1 LTPSSI
7 KNAIFLRQGDGVFCP
22 PESSNVVIYSK
33 TKLGGSMNQT
43 LNNAS
48 FIATLICI
56 SLFFLATSS
65 SMIVTFT
72 EYKLHIHPLSIV
84 LVLTLLSFLAGFA
97 GLFGVDN
104 GRTYAKGMA
113 TILVSA
119 ILMLITGCILVMGS
133 LLG

>member
-1 LTPSSI
+1 
-7 KNAIFLRQGDGVFCP
+7 
-22 PESSNVVIYSK
+22 
-33 TKLGGSMNQT
+33 MNQT

-56 SLFFLATSS
+56 PLFFFATSS

-72 EYKLHIHPLSIV
+72 ESKLHIHPLSIV
-84 LVLTLLSFLAGFA
+84 LGLTLVTFLAGFA

-104 GRTYAKGMA
+104 GRTYAKSMA
-113 TILVSA
+113 TILLSVV
-119 ILMLITGCILVMGS
+119 LMLITGCILVMGS

>member
-1 LTPSSI
+1 
-7 KNAIFLRQGDGVFCP
+7 
-22 PESSNVVIYSK
+22 
-33 TKLGGSMNQT
+33 MNRT

-56 SLFFLATSS
+56 TLFFLATSS
-65 SMIVTFT
+65 SMIVTFS
-72 EYKLHIHPLSIV
+72 ESRLHIHPLSIV
-84 LVLTLLSFLAGFA
+84 LVLTLLSFLAAFA

-104 GRTYAKGMA
+104 GRTYAKSMA
-113 TILVSA
+113 TILLSA

>member
-1 LTPSSI
+1 
-7 KNAIFLRQGDGVFCP
+7 
-22 PESSNVVIYSK
+22 
-33 TKLGGSMNQT
+33 MNQT

-97 GLFGVDN
+97 ELSRVDN
-104 GRTYAKGMA
+104 GRTYAKSMT
-113 TILVSA
+113 TIQ
-119 ILMLITGCILVMGS
+119 
-133 LLG
+133 

>member
-1 LTPSSI
+1 
-7 KNAIFLRQGDGVFCP
+7 
-22 PESSNVVIYSK
+22 
-33 TKLGGSMNQT
+33 MNQT

-97 GLFGVDN
+97 GLSRVDN
-104 GRTYAKGMA
+104 GRTYAKSMT
-113 TILVSA
+113 TILLSA
-119 ILMLITGCILVMGS
+119 ILILITGCILVMGS
-133 LLG
+133 LFG

>member
-1 LTPSSI
+1 
-7 KNAIFLRQGDGVFCP
+7 
-22 PESSNVVIYSK
+22 
-33 TKLGGSMNQT
+33 MNQT

-65 SMIVTFT
+65 SMITFT

-97 GLFGVDN
+97 GLSRVDN
-104 GRTYAKGMA
+104 GRTYAKSMT
-113 TILVSA
+113 TILLSA

-133 LLG
+133 LFG